1 MQPSRFNLPLLAA
14 SLLMGAVLFAVPAAA
29 KKPIFTLT
37 DPRGDDHG
45 DGNYIYPGNRQ
56 LEPGQLDIL
65 TFEAYDEGNGT
76 RFEVTFAKPVKKPE
90 RQAIDDLGT
99 QLTDVA
105 RYGFY
110 NLNLDIYIDTDRVAG
125 SGGVTMLPGRQAE
138 IDPATAWEKAII
150 LTPRPNEAKSE
161 LQQMLLRTLN
171 EDSKRSNE
179 LKDDEIEALKK
190 QIPLDIETRIFF
202 PTQIRVLGQR
212 ISFFVPALFLGGIA
226 KPTWA
231 YVVASSGCDLLQQ
244 YDPSRA
250 ILSRREELKSLMIM
264 PVSPGNWQDRF
275 GGGRENAANQPPLM
289 DIIVPKGKSQ
299 EKIMSDF
306 SGREKRPVVIPGVVP
321 AEQ

>member
-1 MQPSRFNLPLLAA
+1 MNSSRRLQPALLA
-14 SLLMGAVLFAVPAAA
+14 LLLATILPAVPAAAA

-45 DGNYIYPGNRQ
+45 DGNLIYPGNRR
-56 LEPGQLDIL
+56 LEPGELDIL
-65 TFEAYDEGNGT
+65 SLEAFDEGNGT
-76 RFEVTFAKPVKKPE
+76 RFEVTFAKPVKKPQRE
-90 RQAIDDLGT
+90 AIDDLGT

-110 NLNLDIYIDTDRVAG
+110 NLNLDIYIDTDRVPG
-125 SGGVTMLPGRQAE
+125 SGGVSMLPGRQAE

-161 LQQMLLRTLN
+161 LQRMLLRTLN
-171 EDSKRSNE
+171 EDSRRSDE
-179 LKDDEIEALKK
+179 LKDEEIEALKK
-190 QIPLDIETRIFF
+190 QVPLDIESRIFF
-202 PTQIRVLGQR
+202 PTQVRVLGQK

-250 ILSRREELKSLMIM
+250 ILSRKEELKSLMIM

-289 DIIVPKGKSQ
+289 DIIVPKGKKQ
-299 EKIMSDF
+299 ETILSDF